1 MTRLL
6 ALLVLFTVAVQAPAQ
21 QYPAKPIKLVVG
33 YPPGGSGDFLSR
45 LAADELGKEL
55 GVAVVVENKPGAA
68 GNIAHE
74 LVARSAA
81 DGYTVLNAAPM
92 AVNRALYQHLTYD
105 PDKDFAAVTRIA
117 TGPTVI
123 CVNNAVPIN
132 SLRQLIAYARQNPGK
147 LFHAS
152 AGAGSAPHLAAV
164 LFESVA
170 GVKFTHVQFKGGG
183 PATQS
188 LLAGDT
194 QVNFATAPTV
204 MGFVR
209 AGRLRALAVSSR
221 HATPAA
227 PGIPGAE
234 EAAARGD
241 GEGAG
246 EARGARKDRA
256 AGHGCDPLGLA
267 GRLRGRSEEGNALLG
282 EAGARIRCQGGID
295 AARHAMVIDR
305 QCRGLCAGKFRNVSG
320 GRVRALAAGRL
331 RVALRALAA
340 PHLQLPA
347 CESGAHLLQHA
358 GAVHVRRRDRAAVRL
373 ALLHAVLL
381 CLRGG
386 GGALPS
392 DRHGGHGRAAGADG
406 RRLGRYLWSAAR
418 LRRLLSAPAGDAALP
433 ADPDAGAR
441 VRVRLRG
448 ARAAARHHPDRG
460 RGGALRASRRHAG
473 GLADDPVAPARLS
486 VSNVTAVEIRRQ
498 DAR

>member
-1 MTRLL
+1 MSRLL
-6 ALLVLFTVAVQAPAQ
+6 AALLLCVALPVCAQ
-21 QYPAKPIKLVVG
+21 SYPAKPIKLVVG

-74 LVARSAA
+74 FVARSAP

-132 SLRQLIAYARQNPGK
+132 DLRQLIGYARQNPGK

-164 LFESVA
+164 LFEAVA

-209 AGRLRALAVSSR
+209 AGRIRALAVSSR
-221 HATPAA
+221 LASPAV

-234 EAAARGD
+234 EAGLPGYDFRFWFGLFVPAGTPAAAIQRLH
-241 GEGAG
+241 GAMV
-246 EARGARKDRA
+246 K
-256 AGHGCDPLGLA
+256 GLA
-267 GRLRGRSEEGNALLG
+267 KPEVREKIALQGLDVTPSATPATFDAEVKA
-282 EAGARIRCQGGID
+282 EASYWEK
-295 AARHAMVIDR
+295 
-305 QCRGLCAGKFRNVSG
+305 L
-320 GRVRALAAGRL
+320 VRD
-331 RVALRALAA
+331 
-340 PHLQLPA
+340 
-347 CESGAHLLQHA
+347 SGAK
-358 GAVHVRRRDRAAVRL
+358 VD
-373 ALLHAVLL
+373 
-381 CLRGG
+381 
-386 GGALPS
+386 
-392 DRHGGHGRAAGADG
+392 
-406 RRLGRYLWSAAR
+406 
-418 LRRLLSAPAGDAALP
+418 
-433 ADPDAGAR
+433 
-441 VRVRLRG
+441 
-448 ARAAARHHPDRG
+448 
-460 RGGALRASRRHAG
+460 
-473 GLADDPVAPARLS
+473 
-486 VSNVTAVEIRRQ
+486 
-498 DAR
+498 